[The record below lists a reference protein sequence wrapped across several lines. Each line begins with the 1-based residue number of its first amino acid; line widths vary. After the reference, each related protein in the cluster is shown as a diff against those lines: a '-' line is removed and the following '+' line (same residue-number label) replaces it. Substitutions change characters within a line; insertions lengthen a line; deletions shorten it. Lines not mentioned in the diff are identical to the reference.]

1 MIKIIKPI
9 DVDVSKENTYVYILA
24 KQNDAVSRYLQI
36 NMLNEGEPVDI
47 SSATS
52 AVLTAVK
59 SDKTVTLTNGVIS
72 KGVVTVELT
81 KQTLA
86 ADGPVT
92 CFLSVHSNGSILST
106 MDFTIDVQGTNVDDD
121 SIISSDEYTAFQD
134 ALKTIGNLNELKTEV
149 EQAKTEALQ
158 AKNDIEA
165 QFPVTPEKTD
175 FIRPDYVIENIT
187 SNVNPGTVNPET
199 GEVEMIDKQNQ
210 VSDYIR
216 VDRTK
221 RFYLKADTCTVY
233 EYKDNAYLGKQAQII
248 PREVGSNPEF
258 DDYEVR
264 FQDKDTNQIII
275 QCPMGK
281 WFLLEPYTVYA
292 RLQMPNLVVDG
303 NQLDDG
309 TVTEG
314 KLSEAVQ
321 TKLNTPGGLTEVN
334 TGDIVDA
341 AVTMPKLG
349 EDVKAELSGI
359 HALTQRDGKW
369 YDRQGVWYG
378 LDESALTATI
388 VGNEYTGANN
398 GHVVLPVAVSANDQ
412 IYTVTRI
419 VDMAF
424 RSCLALKSLEI
435 CSRISSIS
443 MQTFGECSNL
453 KSVSL
458 PDSLTEIGNGAFYQC
473 SIPSVTVPRGVTS
486 IADYAFD
493 GNAATLYID
502 NCEGEVNIGIW
513 NGNQVYLRMKPNNYY
528 TKTETDS
535 LIEGNWRKIT
545 EMTLAEAAVVSVTA
559 DAENQ
564 PFSLKRFNITVTK
577 PGVEGDTASGYL
589 WLKSTFNNLP
599 KPVVQSNTHSGTLG
613 VKYRICGDMAAHWET
628 DISSSGAQEPSD
640 NTTAQVYRYP
650 LGTRPE
656 VYALGRE
663 PITNFIL
670 TWGYSDALPAGTSIE
685 IWGMD
690 A

>member
-1 MIKIIKPI
+1 M
-9 DVDVSKENTYVYILA
+9 
-24 KQNDAVSRYLQI
+24 
-36 NMLNEGEPVDI
+36 
-47 SSATS
+47 
-52 AVLTAVK
+52 TAVK

-72 KGVVTVELT
+72 EGVVTVELT

-165 QFPVTPEKTD
+165 QFPVTPEKTN
-175 FIRPDYVIENIT
+175 FAEQTSATEIE
-187 SNVNPGTVNPET
+187 
-199 GEVEMIDKQNQ
+199 Q
-210 VSDYIR
+210 VSMPMDKHENHLIYTLTVIPGIVYKAPDIAGVSIEGAVLHTDQPADEYGR
-216 VDRTK
+216 YVLETVQSTVTFTVDS
-221 RFYLKADTCTVY
+221 TVS
-233 EYKDNAYLGKQAQII
+233 GW
-248 PREVGSNPEF
+248 G
-258 DDYEVR
+258 
-264 FQDKDTNQIII
+264 
-275 QCPMGK
+275 
-281 WFLLEPYTVYA
+281 VYA
-292 RLQMPNLVVDG
+292 YTTKTSLAIPNLVVDG
-303 NQLDDG
+303 NQLGAG
-309 TVTEG
+309 TVAED
-314 KLSEAVQ
+314 KLSIEVQ
-321 TKLNTPGGLTEVN
+321 TKLNIPGGLTEVN
-334 TGDIVDA
+334 TGDIIDA

-359 HALTQRDGKW
+359 HVLTQRDGKW

-388 VGNEYTGANN
+388 AGNEYTGANN

-412 IYTVTRI
+412 IYTVSRI

-564 PFSLKRFNITVTK
+564 PFSLKRFTITVTK

-640 NTTAQVYRYP
+640 NTTAAVYRYP

>member
-1 MIKIIKPI
+1 MKSLYEAKAGSPG
-9 DVDVSKENTYVYILA
+9 TTLA
-24 KQNDAVSRYLQI
+24 
-36 NMLNEGEPVDI
+36 
-47 SSATS
+47 SSCTASSGTLVLS
-52 AVLTAVK
+52 NASVLPDGGGIAVLGVGDNFETITYTGKSGNTLIGVNRGIEGSAAAWEAGTPIARLFTAYDFTALQERAVAV
-59 SDKTVTLTNGVIS
+59 DAALNGTGI
-72 KGVVTVELT
+72 
-81 KQTLA
+81 
-86 ADGPVT
+86 
-92 CFLSVHSNGSILST
+92 VHSNGQTFTTGSLDTNDLS
-106 MDFTIDVQGTNVDDD
+106 DN
-121 SIISSDEYTAFQD
+121 A
-134 ALKTIGNLNELKTEV
+134 
-149 EQAKTEALQ
+149 
-158 AKNDIEA
+158 
-165 QFPVTPEKTD
+165 VTPEKTN
-175 FIRPDYVIENIT
+175 FVKTDYVIENIT

-199 GEVEMIDKQNQ
+199 GEVEMTDKQNQ

-258 DDYEVR
+258 DYEVR
-264 FQDKDTNQIII
+264 FQDEATNQIII

-281 WFLLEPYTVYA
+281 WFLLEPYTVDE

-334 TGDIVDA
+334 TGDIIDA

-359 HALTQRDGKW
+359 HVLTQRDGKW

-535 LIEGNWRKIT
+535 RIEGNWRKIT

-564 PFSLKRFNITVTK
+564 PFSLKRFTITVTK

-613 VKYRICGDMAAHWET
+613 VKYRICGEMAAHWET

>member
-1 MIKIIKPI
+1 MEKVLTKIALELNQRNIPQRIMMKQGDAQSRTIEATLYSNGQLYNVTTTARIYVCRP
-9 DVDVSKENTYVYILA
+9 DMEPFYNDVSGGIKN
-24 KQNDAVSRYLQI
+24 
-36 NMLNEGEPVDI
+36 G
-47 SSATS
+47 
-52 AVLTAVK
+52 VLTY
-59 SDKTVTLTNGVIS
+59 T
-72 KGVVTVELT
+72 
-81 KQTLA
+81 
-86 ADGPVT
+86 
-92 CFLSVHSNGSILST
+92 F
-106 MDFTIDVQGTNVDDD
+106 
-121 SIISSDEYTAFQD
+121 SSDELAVAGIARGEIRIMESEEAKVLSSFPFILDIERSVYSDD
-134 ALKTIGNLNELKTEV
+134 ALLSTNNGTV
-149 EQAKTEALQ
+149 LQ
-158 AKNDIEA
+158 GYVQEAKNAKMSAAASAEAANTAALRAEQSADNAQSSAEAASSYFKQTSATEIE
-165 QFPVTPEKTD
+165 
-175 FIRPDYVIENIT
+175 
-187 SNVNPGTVNPET
+187 
-199 GEVEMIDKQNQ
+199 Q
-210 VSDYIR
+210 VSMPMDKHENHLIYTLTVVPGIVYKAPDIAGVSIEGAVLHTDQPADEYGR
-216 VDRTK
+216 YVLETVQSTVTFTVDS
-221 RFYLKADTCTVY
+221 TVS
-233 EYKDNAYLGKQAQII
+233 GW
-248 PREVGSNPEF
+248 G
-258 DDYEVR
+258 
-264 FQDKDTNQIII
+264 
-275 QCPMGK
+275 
-281 WFLLEPYTVYA
+281 VYA
-292 RLQMPNLVVDG
+292 YTTKTSLTIPNLVVDG

-309 TVTEG
+309 TVTEE
-314 KLSEAVQ
+314 KLSVAVR

-359 HALTQRDGKW
+359 HVLTQRDGKW

-443 MQTFGECSNL
+443 MQAFGECSNL

-473 SIPSVTVPRGVTS
+473 SIPSMTVPRGVTS

-535 LIEGNWRKIT
+535 RIEGNWRKIT

-559 DAENQ
+559 DADGQ

-613 VKYRICGDMAAHWET
+613 VKYRICGEMAAHWET

>member
-1 MIKIIKPI
+1 MKLLYEAKAGSPG
-9 DVDVSKENTYVYILA
+9 TTLA
-24 KQNDAVSRYLQI
+24 
-36 NMLNEGEPVDI
+36 
-47 SSATS
+47 SSCTASSGTLVLS
-52 AVLTAVK
+52 NASVLPDGGGIAVLGVGDNFETITYTGKSGNTLIGVNRGIEGSAAAWEAGTPIARLFTAY
-59 SDKTVTLTNGVIS
+59 DLTALQERAVAVDAALNGTGI
-72 KGVVTVELT
+72 
-81 KQTLA
+81 
-86 ADGPVT
+86 
-92 CFLSVHSNGSILST
+92 VHSNGQTFTTGSLDTNDLS
-106 MDFTIDVQGTNVDDD
+106 DNAI
-121 SIISSDEYTAFQD
+121 
-134 ALKTIGNLNELKTEV
+134 
-149 EQAKTEALQ
+149 
-158 AKNDIEA
+158 
-165 QFPVTPEKTD
+165 TPEKTNFAEQNSATEIEQISMPMD
-175 FIRPDYVIENIT
+175 KHENHLIYTLTVIPGIVYKAPDIAGVSVEGAVLHTDQPADEYGRYVLE
-187 SNVNPGTVNPET
+187 TVQST
-199 GEVEMIDKQNQ
+199 VIFTVDST
-210 VSDYIR
+210 VS
-216 VDRTK
+216 
-221 RFYLKADTCTVY
+221 
-233 EYKDNAYLGKQAQII
+233 GW
-248 PREVGSNPEF
+248 G
-258 DDYEVR
+258 
-264 FQDKDTNQIII
+264 
-275 QCPMGK
+275 
-281 WFLLEPYTVYA
+281 VYA
-292 RLQMPNLVVDG
+292 YTTKTSLAIPNLVVDG
-303 NQLDDG
+303 NQLGAG
-309 TVTEG
+309 TVAED
-314 KLSEAVQ
+314 KLSIEVQ
-321 TKLNTPGGLTEVN
+321 TKLNIPGGLTEVN

-535 LIEGNWRKIT
+535 RIEGNWRKIT

-577 PGVEGDTASGYL
+577 PGVAEDSASGYL

>member
-1 MIKIIKPI
+1 MKLLYEAKAGSPG
-9 DVDVSKENTYVYILA
+9 TTLA
-24 KQNDAVSRYLQI
+24 
-36 NMLNEGEPVDI
+36 
-47 SSATS
+47 SSCTASSGTLVLS
-52 AVLTAVK
+52 NASVLPDGGGIAVLGVGDNFETITYTGKSGNTLIGVNRGIEGSAAAWEAGTPIARLFTAY
-59 SDKTVTLTNGVIS
+59 DLTALQERAVAVDAALNGTGI
-72 KGVVTVELT
+72 
-81 KQTLA
+81 
-86 ADGPVT
+86 
-92 CFLSVHSNGSILST
+92 VHSNGQTFTTGSLDTNDLS
-106 MDFTIDVQGTNVDDD
+106 DNAI
-121 SIISSDEYTAFQD
+121 
-134 ALKTIGNLNELKTEV
+134 
-149 EQAKTEALQ
+149 
-158 AKNDIEA
+158 
-165 QFPVTPEKTD
+165 TPEKTNFAEQNSATEIEQISMPMD
-175 FIRPDYVIENIT
+175 KHENHLIYTLTVIPGIVYKAPDIAGVSVEGAVLHTDQPADEYGRYVLE
-187 SNVNPGTVNPET
+187 TVQST
-199 GEVEMIDKQNQ
+199 VIFTVDST
-210 VSDYIR
+210 VS
-216 VDRTK
+216 
-221 RFYLKADTCTVY
+221 
-233 EYKDNAYLGKQAQII
+233 GW
-248 PREVGSNPEF
+248 G
-258 DDYEVR
+258 
-264 FQDKDTNQIII
+264 
-275 QCPMGK
+275 
-281 WFLLEPYTVYA
+281 VYA
-292 RLQMPNLVVDG
+292 YTTKTSLAIPNLVVDG
-303 NQLDDG
+303 NQLGAG
-309 TVTEG
+309 TVAED
-314 KLSEAVQ
+314 KLSIEVQ
-321 TKLNTPGGLTEVN
+321 TKLNIPGGLTEVN

>member
-1 MIKIIKPI
+1 MIKIIKTI

-72 KGVVTVELT
+72 EGVVTVELT

-165 QFPVTPEKTD
+165 QFPVTPEKTN
-175 FIRPDYVIENIT
+175 FAEQTSATEIE
-187 SNVNPGTVNPET
+187 
-199 GEVEMIDKQNQ
+199 Q
-210 VSDYIR
+210 VSMPMDKHENHLIYTLTVIPGIVYKAPDIAGVSIEGAVLHTDQPADEYGR
-216 VDRTK
+216 YVLETVQSTVTFTVDS
-221 RFYLKADTCTVY
+221 TVS
-233 EYKDNAYLGKQAQII
+233 GW
-248 PREVGSNPEF
+248 G
-258 DDYEVR
+258 
-264 FQDKDTNQIII
+264 
-275 QCPMGK
+275 
-281 WFLLEPYTVYA
+281 VYA
-292 RLQMPNLVVDG
+292 YTTKTSLAIPNLVVDG
-303 NQLDDG
+303 NQLGAG
-309 TVTEG
+309 TVAED
-314 KLSEAVQ
+314 KLSIEVQ
-321 TKLNTPGGLTEVN
+321 TKLNIPGGLTEVN

-349 EDVKAELSGI
+349 EDVKAEINSRYTKQETDAAIHMSGKI
-359 HALTQRDGKW
+359 IADAVSTSVPSRPYQVG
-369 YDRQGVWYG
+369 GVSY
-378 LDESALTATI
+378 TI
-388 VGNEYTGANN
+388 VDGEAVIGEINGGTNNAGWYAGSGDWIIPDYIRTPDGA
-398 GHVVLPVAVSANDQ
+398 LYPVTTIADDACAYSTSQSGSDGTYPSARVC
-412 IYTVTRI
+412 IPSTMTTIMSR
-419 VDMAF
+419 AF
-424 RSCLALKSLEI
+424 NQGSEH
-435 CSRISSIS
+435 
-443 MQTFGECSNL
+443 G
-453 KSVSL
+453 
-458 PDSLTEIGNGAFYQC
+458 SLTFIINKEPGAFGD
-473 SIPSVTVPRGVTS
+473 PAGW
-486 IADYAFD
+486 D
-493 GNAATLYID
+493 NAGSQIIYSGDPFVWDT
-502 NCEGEVNIGIW
+502 
-513 NGNQVYLRMKPNNYY
+513 YY
-528 TKTETDS
+528 TKSEIDPR
-535 LIEGNWRKIT
+535 IEGNWRKIT

-564 PFSLKRFNITVTK
+564 PFSLKRFTITVTK
-577 PGVEGDTASGYL
+577 PGVAGDTASGYL

-613 VKYRICGDMAAHWET
+613 VKYRICGEMAAHWET

-640 NTTAQVYRYP
+640 NTTAAVYRYP

>member
-1 MIKIIKPI
+1 MEKVLTKIALELNQRNIPQRIMMKQGDAQSRTIEATLYSNGQLYNVTTIARIYVCRP
-9 DVDVSKENTYVYILA
+9 DMEPFYNDVSGGIKN
-24 KQNDAVSRYLQI
+24 
-36 NMLNEGEPVDI
+36 G
-47 SSATS
+47 
-52 AVLTAVK
+52 VLTY
-59 SDKTVTLTNGVIS
+59 T
-72 KGVVTVELT
+72 
-81 KQTLA
+81 
-86 ADGPVT
+86 
-92 CFLSVHSNGSILST
+92 F
-106 MDFTIDVQGTNVDDD
+106 
-121 SIISSDEYTAFQD
+121 SSDELAVAGIARGEIRIMESEEAKVLSSFPFILDIERSVYSDD
-134 ALKTIGNLNELKTEV
+134 ALLSTNNGTV
-149 EQAKTEALQ
+149 LQ
-158 AKNDIEA
+158 GYVQEAKNAKMSAAASAEAANTAALRAEQSADNAQSSAEAASSYFKQTSATEIE
-165 QFPVTPEKTD
+165 
-175 FIRPDYVIENIT
+175 
-187 SNVNPGTVNPET
+187 
-199 GEVEMIDKQNQ
+199 Q
-210 VSDYIR
+210 VSMPMDKHENHLIYTLTVIPGIVYKAPDIAGVSVEGAVLHTDQPADEYGR
-216 VDRTK
+216 YVLETVQSTVIFTVDS
-221 RFYLKADTCTVY
+221 TVS
-233 EYKDNAYLGKQAQII
+233 GW
-248 PREVGSNPEF
+248 G
-258 DDYEVR
+258 
-264 FQDKDTNQIII
+264 
-275 QCPMGK
+275 
-281 WFLLEPYTVYA
+281 VYA
-292 RLQMPNLVVDG
+292 YTTKTSLAIPNLVVDG
-303 NQLDDG
+303 NQLGAG
-309 TVTEG
+309 TVAED
-314 KLSEAVQ
+314 KLSIEVQ
-321 TKLNTPGGLTEVN
+321 TKLNIPGGLTEVN